1 MRSLDSLWGNE
12 ASLLLGDYLLSISFQ
27 ILTRLE
33 QIEILQC
40 VAWATRNIARGQ
52 ILELSERASS
62 QNDPEKCL
70 QVYREKDASLLA
82 AAAKCG
88 AIWGGAD
95 SNLQEKLMTFGEK
108 WGVALVLKNDL
119 QILDDTQKLHEK
131 IISKLSFFPLIVWLG
146 DLKDAELEEWQKKIY
161 EPGTFNMNY
170 YNDFV
175 GEILVKQISKGRS
188 ASLPGNVV
196 TFSGAKEKEASY
208 GCKLFE
214 VFPKVIGP
222 QDLSL
227 GNAELQKITITFAY
241 RYWERLGAEPSRNL
255 EDYVK
260 PSLTGKYNIVSPK
273 GIVSDI
279 LGKAG
284 AKPSV
289 VAGSR
294 AIAGVF
300 TDD

>member
-1 MRSLDSLWGNE
+1 MVFSINEFKSALYGQEQAMQNRFEVLILCPKVFNNENARYVSMRCE
-12 ASLLLGDYLLSISFQ
+12 SFQ
-27 ILTRLE
+27 FPGRTILSAPDDNIYGPPR
-33 QIEILQC
+33 EIPQNLVQFET
-40 VAWATRNIARGQ
+40 VAGTFHCNIDQ
-52 ILELSERASS
+52 S
-62 QNDPEKCL
+62 
-70 QVYREKDASLLA
+70 
-82 AAAKCG
+82 
-88 AIWGGAD
+88 
-95 SNLQEKLMTFGEK
+95 
-108 WGVALVLKNDL
+108 
-119 QILDDTQKLHEK
+119 EK
-131 IISKLSFFPLIVWLG
+131 IFF
-146 DLKDAELEEWQKKIY
+146 EEWQKKIY

-214 VFPKVIGP
+214 VFPKAIGP

-227 GNAELQKITITFAY
+227 GNAELQKITVTFAF
-241 RYWERLGAEPSRNL
+241 RYWERLGAEPSNNL

-260 PSLTGKYNIVSPK
+260 PSLSGKYNIVSPK
-273 GIVSDI
+273 GIITDI

-289 VAGSR
+289 
-294 AIAGVF
+294 IAGTRAV
-300 TDD
+300 TDFITGE

>member
-1 MRSLDSLWGNE
+1 MVF
-12 ASLLLGDYLLSISFQ
+12 SISEFKSALYGQEQAMQNRFEMLILCPKVFSNENARYVSMRCESFQ
-27 ILTRLE
+27 FPGRTILSSPDENIYGPAR
-33 QIEILQC
+33 EIPQNLVQFETI
-40 VAWATRNIARGQ
+40 AATFYCNVDM
-52 ILELSERASS
+52 S
-62 QNDPEKCL
+62 
-70 QVYREKDASLLA
+70 
-82 AAAKCG
+82 
-88 AIWGGAD
+88 
-95 SNLQEKLMTFGEK
+95 
-108 WGVALVLKNDL
+108 
-119 QILDDTQKLHEK
+119 EK
-131 IISKLSFFPLIVWLG
+131 IFF
-146 DLKDAELEEWQKKIY
+146 EEWQKKIY
-161 EPGTFNMNY
+161 EPGTYNMEY

-175 GEILVKQISKGRS
+175 GEIIVKQLSKGRS
-188 ASLPGNVV
+188 ASIPGNII

-227 GNAELQKITITFAY
+227 GNAELQKITIPFAY

-255 EDYVK
+255 ADYVK